1 MSRNRFT
8 DRETVRLELSDGD
21 WIEVKT
27 ALNYGES
34 KRIVGAGLHLDLV
47 GDAEPSLNLESYN
60 IERILV
66 WVTKWSFQNSAGA
79 PERITAESIGRL
91 DPATGAE
98 IEAALDAHIKRL
110 DEAKNV
116 IPPG

>member
-1 MSRNRFT
+1 MSRFI

-34 KRIVGAGLHLDLV
+34 KRVLGAGLNLDI
-47 GDAEPSLNLESYN
+47 GGGGIASDLNLEAYK
-60 IERILV
+60 IQRIAT
-66 WVTKWSFQNSAGA
+66 WVTAWSLRNDAGA
-79 PERITAESIGRL
+79 PERLTPENIARL
-91 DPATGAE
+91 SPETGVE
-98 IEAALDAHIKRL
+98 IDAVLDAHILRL
-110 DEAKNV
+110 EAAKNV